1 MIVSN
6 MDKEEKNLISSI
18 FNTKTI
24 IQGGAVLIALTL
36 VYFVGGMLTNQNKAL
51 TNELPHIQR
60 AVEEQTKVM
69 SEVLRENTKAIEGN
83 TKVLEII
90 ERRLK

>member
-1 MIVSN
+1 M
-6 MDKEEKNLISSI
+6 EKNETTIINSI

-36 VYFVGGMLTNQNKAL
+36 VYFVGGILTNQNKAL
-51 TNELPHIQR
+51 TNELPHIQK
-60 AVEEQTKVM
+60 AFEEQTRIM

-83 TKVLEII
+83 TEVLRIL